1 MIVLKTSLASAAR
14 VLVIVLWTSAHAF
27 AFVSPG
33 HRRTIAHNHNL
44 LATAIET
51 ANGSSDAVD
60 RLDVVLFGLGDLR
73 IDDHIGL
80 QTALSAS
87 GSKLLPMVVLDPS
100 NLGKLPVAHA
110 ADTANM
116 IATALTDLRGSLKQL
131 GLDLHVS
138 LTTIHETLQHVN
150 LLSENVHIHVCDL
163 DPIDNSLGY
172 GPLALLADQ
181 PNVHAWN
188 CRLRDEPWNPAEMTD
203 SYTEYEQRIKK
214 FAVRQPLET
223 PRDIVPVERRV
234 SCNAMST
241 TVPTCDTILQLIH
254 LAIPSLDPLRV
265 QQEKGTGMFG
275 THWGGVSS
283 TTVGEQ
289 QVWQAVQDYTV
300 TCQEDDEQWV
310 RHARYIGRSYQR
322 KVESLEHAS
331 MAWMMRGDGSADTIM
346 PSLPVTQN
354 MIAGESMTRFLSAP
368 LWLGTI
374 SPRRVWHAAVKTPFN
389 PFYQSAL
396 RRMVEG
402 REWHKLLATVPCE
415 PDGLEYG
422 YWRWQGFLCRYARK
436 DLRAT
441 SLDSKSGLLLV
452 HGFGA
457 SSSQWKRAVDA
468 LVESPPTSVFDQVLA
483 PDLLG
488 FGRSEKPALTY
499 TQYLWSG
506 YVGDFVKEIGIAHE
520 NWDSFV
526 VGGNSI
532 GGYTS
537 MSVAAD
543 DSVTGEGA
551 FSSLGAPGSNRC
563 SGLTLF
569 NTAGKIQS
577 QEEIVAAQASG
588 DEFVTVAQLTAQDGL
603 SACKPAPRPIARIFG
618 HGLLASLRP
627 NIPQIC
633 KNVYPINPEAA
644 DDQLCRNIL
653 RDSLDPGAVNVMIS
667 GSKLPI
673 PRTANE
679 ILGADIGSGRD
690 EIEGIFRGPVLVAQG
705 MLDPLNDAR
714 GRAAM
719 LGSLREGITVTAING
734 GHCPHDE
741 VPRESMDALVQWA
754 KQIVRVVET
763 LAQKS

>member
-1 MIVLKTSLASAAR
+1 MVRAYSAAASR
-14 VLVIVLWTSAHAF
+14 TLLLVLWISAQAF
-27 AFVSPG
+27 AFVCLG
-33 HRRTIAHNHNL
+33 QRRTFSNPNL
-44 LATAIET
+44 LAHSTSFEFK
-51 ANGSSDAVD
+51 D

-73 IDDHIGL
+73 LDDHIGI
-80 QTALSAS
+80 QTALAES
-87 GSKLLPMVVLDPS
+87 GSKILPIVVLDPL
-100 NLGKLPVAHA
+100 NLAKLPVAHA
-110 ADTANM
+110 GDTADM
-116 IATALTDLRGSLKQL
+116 IAAALTDLKESLLQL
-131 GLDLHVS
+131 ELDLHVS
-138 LTTIHETLQHVN
+138 VTTLEETLQDLK
-150 LLSENVHIHVCDL
+150 LLSGDVHIHVCDL
-163 DPIDNSLGY
+163 DPVDNSLGY
-172 GPLALLADQ
+172 GPFSLITDRT
-181 PNVHAWN
+181 NVHTWN
-188 CRLRDEPWNPAEMTD
+188 CHLRDEPWNLVGMTN
-203 SYTEYEQRIKK
+203 SYTDYQQRIKNV
-214 FAVRQPLET
+214 AVRQPLET
-223 PRDIVPVERRV
+223 PRDPVPIERRA
-234 SCNAMST
+234 SCAALST
-241 TVPTCDTILQLIH
+241 TVPTCDMILQLIH
-254 LAIPSLDPLRV
+254 RAIPSLDPQRV
-265 QQEKGTGMFG
+265 QQEKGTGIFG
-275 THWGGVSS
+275 THWGGVPS

-289 QVWQAVQDYTV
+289 HVWQAVQDYTEV
-300 TCQEDDEQWV
+300 CQEDDEQWA
-310 RHARYIGRSYQR
+310 RHERYVGRSYQR

-331 MAWMMRGDGSADTIM
+331 MAWMMRGDGSASSAL

-354 MIAGESMTRFLSAP
+354 MIAGESMTRYLAAP

-374 SPRRVWHAAVKTPFN
+374 SPRRIWHAAVQAPFN

-396 RRMVEG
+396 QCMVEG
-402 REWHKLLATVPCE
+402 REWHKLLATIPSE

-422 YWRWQGFLCRYARK
+422 YWRWHGFLCRYARK

-441 SLDSKSGLLLV
+441 APESKSGLLLV

-457 SSSQWKRAVDA
+457 SSSQWKRSVDV
-468 LVESPPTSVFDQVLA
+468 LLESPPTSVFDQVLA
-483 PDLLG
+483 PDLIG

-520 NWDSFV
+520 KWESFV

-569 NTAGKIQS
+569 NTAGKIQT
-577 QEEIVAAQASG
+577 QEEIMAVQESG
-588 DEFVTVAQLTAQDGL
+588 DDFVTVAQLTAQDGL

-618 HGLLASLRP
+618 NGLLAYLRP
-627 NIPQIC
+627 NIQQIC
-633 KNVYPINPEAA
+633 KNVYPINPDAA
-644 DDQLCRNIL
+644 DEQLCRNIL

-679 ILGADIGSGRD
+679 ILGADIGSGSD

-705 MLDPLNDAR
+705 MLDPLNDAK

-719 LGSLREGITVTAING
+719 LGSLREGITVAAING

-741 VPRESMDALVQWA
+741 VPRESMGALVQWA
-754 KQIVRVVET
+754 RQIVRTVET
-763 LAQKS
+763 LSHRS